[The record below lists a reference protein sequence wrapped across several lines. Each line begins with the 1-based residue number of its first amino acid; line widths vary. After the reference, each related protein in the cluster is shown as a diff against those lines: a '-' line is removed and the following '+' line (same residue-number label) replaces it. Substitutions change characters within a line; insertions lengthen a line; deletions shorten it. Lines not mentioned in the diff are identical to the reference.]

1 MPLRPKTR
9 QWDTHPGSDR
19 ETREHRRARCHQ
31 SSGRRQLSA
40 WQLLSCTKCE
50 VIHTST
56 DLSHLPRGYRDLKL
70 SHICHLA
77 NHQGQLPWISRHLIT
92 CYPAVSSSCVQTRDL
107 PWDWKVL
114 CYVLECARLHSNA
127 VYLSLMPLLLLFISK
142 NTFKTA
148 VHAIFFINWNFLLFT
163 CWVEW
168 LFQNTLSACPSPH
181 CSLRTIILEAAFS
194 GMAVFGGTSEWE

>member
-9 QWDTHPGSDR
+9 QWETYPGSDR
-19 ETREHRRARCHQ
+19 GTREHRRTRCHQ
-31 SSGRRQLSA
+31 SSGGRQLSA

-56 DLSHLPRGYRDLKL
+56 DLSHLPRGCRELKL
-70 SHICHLA
+70 SHICHLT

-114 CYVLECARLHSNA
+114 CCFGVCQA
-127 VYLSLMPLLLLFISK
+127 SLKCCLPLFDAPLLLFISK
-142 NTFKTA
+142 NTFKIA
-148 VHAIFFINWNFLLFT
+148 VHAIFFINWNFLLFA

>member
-127 VYLSLMPLLLLFISK
+127 VYLSLMPLYCYLFLRIPSKLQFMLFSLLTGISCYSP
-142 NTFKTA
+142 TEWSDYFRIPSVLAPLLTA
-148 VHAIFFINWNFLLFT
+148 A
-163 CWVEW
+163 
-168 LFQNTLSACPSPH
+168 
-181 CSLRTIILEAAFS
+181 
-194 GMAVFGGTSEWE
+194 